1 MIPAVTATT
10 VTMMPITKPAFEE
23 CLAEP
28 WPDVDVAVEDV
39 DVDVEVD
46 VGLPPYGQ

>member
-1 MIPAVTATT
+1 MIPTMIATT
-10 VTMMPITKPAFEE
+10 ATMMPIAKPAFAPAEE

-28 WPDVDVAVEDV
+28 WPGVDVAVEV
-39 DVDVEVD
+39 VD